1 LRSGRFIWIIL
12 AVMGAGLAFL
22 IFNDTSDSASGLSSD
37 TIGRVFYLGVLGAVI
52 GAGILASRHR
62 FGDMA
67 RNLALWALIVLIL
80 VAAYQYRYEL
90 QDVANRVTVGLVP
103 GSPLSVT
110 DSTGQ
115 STVTLEKLPNGHF
128 GARLSIDGKE
138 VRALV
143 DTGATSTVLTARD
156 AERAGFDVANL
167 AYTIPISTAN
177 GTATAAR
184 VVAAEIKLGAITRRN
199 MPLLVA
205 APGMLEQS
213 LLGMNFIG
221 TLAGFDVRGDRMILI
236 D

>member
-1 LRSGRFIWIIL
+1 
-12 AVMGAGLAFL
+12 MGAGLAF
-22 IFNDTSDSASGLSSD
+22 IMFNDASGDASGMSSD

-67 RNLALWALIVLIL
+67 RNLALWALIALAL

-110 DSTGQ
+110 DSSGQ

-128 GARLSIDGKE
+128 GARLSVDGKE

-156 AERAGFDVANL
+156 AERAGFDPTKL
-167 AYTIPISTAN
+167 SYTIPISTAN
-177 GTATAAR
+177 GTTTAAR
-184 VVAAEIKLGAITRRN
+184 VVASEIRLGSITRRN

-205 APGMLEQS
+205 APGMLDQS

-221 TLAGFDVRGDRMILI
+221 TLSGFDVRGDRMILR